1 MKNSSYNKN
10 SLRLW
15 FVKKIL
21 KNHLNKEE
29 MFSFI
34 TDLFPK
40 NEEIV
45 NNNLNKFKDVNE
57 NELISNILEI
67 SNKTVQDI
75 MIPRAEIISVSNKS
89 SLDEILKLIDEE
101 NHSRMPVYEDN
112 LDNVIG
118 MIHVKDILEQIRNKN
133 FLINNIVRDILYVAP
148 SSSVLDLLKRMR
160 KSKIHLGLVVDE
172 HGGIDGLVSIE
183 DLVEEIVGEIE
194 DEHDAEDY
202 EIKIRKINSETYI
215 VDSSVLLTEIENLLN
230 LKFLDS
236 EKNEIDTIGGLVFYI
251 SGKIPSVAEKFTHN
265 SGIVFE
271 VLEASERRIDKIKI
285 KYNNRDKLY

>member
-1 MKNSSYNKN
+1 MKNSNYNKN

-40 NEEIV
+40 NKEILD
-45 NNNLNKFKDVNE
+45 NDLNKFKDINE

-75 MIPRAEIISVSNKS
+75 MIPRAEIISISNKS
-89 SLDEILKLIDEE
+89 SLDEILQLIDEE

-215 VDSSVLLTEIENLLN
+215 VDSSVLLTEIENLLR

-251 SGKIPSVAEKFTHN
+251 SGKIPSVAEKFSHN

>member
-45 NNNLNKFKDVNE
+45 DNNLNKFKDVNE

-215 VDSSVLLTEIENLLN
+215 VDSSVLLTEIENLLK

>member
-45 NNNLNKFKDVNE
+45 DNNLYKFKDVNE

>member
-45 NNNLNKFKDVNE
+45 DNKLNKFKDVNE

>member
-45 NNNLNKFKDVNE
+45 DNNLNKFKDVNE

>member
-45 NNNLNKFKDVNE
+45 DNNLNKFKDVNE

-75 MIPRAEIISVSNKS
+75 MIPRAEIISVSN
-89 SLDEILKLIDEE
+89 
-101 NHSRMPVYEDN
+101 
-112 LDNVIG
+112 
-118 MIHVKDILEQIRNKN
+118 
-133 FLINNIVRDILYVAP
+133 
-148 SSSVLDLLKRMR
+148 
-160 KSKIHLGLVVDE
+160 
-172 HGGIDGLVSIE
+172 
-183 DLVEEIVGEIE
+183 
-194 DEHDAEDY
+194 
-202 EIKIRKINSETYI
+202 
-215 VDSSVLLTEIENLLN
+215 
-230 LKFLDS
+230 
-236 EKNEIDTIGGLVFYI
+236 
-251 SGKIPSVAEKFTHN
+251 
-265 SGIVFE
+265 
-271 VLEASERRIDKIKI
+271 
-285 KYNNRDKLY
+285 

>member
-45 NNNLNKFKDVNE
+45 DNNLNKFKDVNE

-133 FLINNIVRDILYVAP
+133 FHMV
-148 SSSVLDLLKRMR
+148 
-160 KSKIHLGLVVDE
+160 
-172 HGGIDGLVSIE
+172 
-183 DLVEEIVGEIE
+183 
-194 DEHDAEDY
+194 
-202 EIKIRKINSETYI
+202 T
-215 VDSSVLLTEIENLLN
+215 
-230 LKFLDS
+230 
-236 EKNEIDTIGGLVFYI
+236 
-251 SGKIPSVAEKFTHN
+251 
-265 SGIVFE
+265 
-271 VLEASERRIDKIKI
+271 
-285 KYNNRDKLY
+285 

>member
-45 NNNLNKFKDVNE
+45 DNNLNKFKDVNE

-101 NHSRMPVYEDN
+101 NHSRMPVYQDN

>member
-45 NNNLNKFKDVNE
+45 DNKLNKFKDVNE

-271 VLEASERRIDKIKI
+271 VLEASERRIYKIKI